1 MAPSA
6 HVAWPILEETMRL
19 RTVCSMVMGLGSL
32 ALAPL
37 AHAEWVQHSAPEFG
51 FSALFPKAPDK
62 EATTEN
68 GVNMTT
74 YSAVVDGK
82 MCIVL
87 SADYPYIINPD
98 EETVA
103 SRDNFA
109 KGVSAT
115 VGASKRITFPRG
127 ATFLEAM
134 EFDAESD
141 KYTFRSL
148 IVIEGAR
155 AYMVAGGVPKPAIDT
170 AALDA
175 CLRGFT
181 LTPKS

>member
-1 MAPSA
+1 M
-6 HVAWPILEETMRL
+6 LL
-19 RTVCSMVMGLGSL
+19 RTVWTIVVGLGSL

-37 AHAEWVQHSAPEFG
+37 AHAEWVHHNVPEFG

-62 EATTEN
+62 ETTTEN
-68 GVNMTT
+68 GVDMTT

-87 SADYPYIINPD
+87 AANYHYVINAD

-109 KGVSAT
+109 KGVSAK
-115 VGASKRITFPRG
+115 VGTSKRVTFPRG
-127 ATFLEAM
+127 ETLLPAM

-141 KYTFRSL
+141 RYSFRSL
-148 IVIEGAR
+148 IVIEGSW
-155 AYMVAGGVPKPAIDT
+155 AYMVAGGAPKPDIDT
-170 AALDA
+170 AALVA

-181 LTPKS
+181 LTPKT

>member
-1 MAPSA
+1 MSP
-6 HVAWPILEETMRL
+6 
-19 RTVCSMVMGLGSL
+19 RTVWTMVVGLVSL

-37 AHAEWVQHSAPEFG
+37 AHAEWVQHAVPEFG
-51 FSALFPKAPDK
+51 FSALFPKTPDK
-62 EATTEN
+62 EATTED
-68 GVNMTT
+68 GVDMTT

-87 SADYPYIINPD
+87 AANYHYVINPD

-127 ATFLEAM
+127 ATLLEAM

-141 KYTFRSL
+141 KYSFRSL
-148 IVIEGAR
+148 IVIEGEW
-155 AYMVAGGVPKPAIDT
+155 AYMVAGGVPKPDIDT
-170 AALDA
+170 KALDA
-175 CLRGFT
+175 CLRGFA
-181 LTPKS
+181 LTPKA